1 MNYGVYPPG
10 GYPPPPSNGPMPPQ
24 GVCPNVPQGMP
35 PQGVYQNI
43 PQGVPPQGAYQNVPQ
58 GVPPQGAYQNVP
70 QGMPPQGA
78 YQNVPQGMPP
88 QGAYQNAPQGMPS
101 QGAYQNVPQGV
112 PPQGAYQNVP
122 QGVPPQGAYQNVPQG
137 VPPQGAYQNVP
148 QGVPPQGMY
157 QTVPQGVPQ
166 NVGSPYGGV
175 FPAGYGALPV
185 YPPPFAMG
193 GKPPRD
199 PRQQGASRA
208 VNRMCLLALAQVAL
222 SFVWQIPLQMLLA
235 AVGVNILTNGLGYQW
250 LAGVLAPLSTALP
263 FVAYLIFRREDP
275 SDYLKFEKTGFS
287 GGVLCVLGGLAIVLL
302 GNYPAAFISDFFS
315 AFGYQSAAS
324 LIFGEESL
332 VAVLLE
338 IGVTALLVP
347 FMEELVFRGIVL
359 SSLRKYGI
367 GFSIVASALIFGMAH
382 MDFSTAVFA
391 FIAGLVFGFLYA
403 KTNNLWLAVWI
414 HALNNL
420 IAVVG
425 SHAGFL
431 FGDMAVLVDNLIVLI
446 PLGVGLAALLLLA
459 LFKRGMFISYRS
471 PRYDGPPQP
480 LMAGES
486 ASAIVRAPGFWVV
499 LGLMVLYTLSMFLM
513 L

>member
-24 GVCPNVPQGMP
+24 GVYQNVPQGMP
-35 PQGVYQNI
+35 PQG
-43 PQGVPPQGAYQNVPQ
+43 A
-58 GVPPQGAYQNVP
+58 QNVP

-78 YQNVPQGMPP
+78 YQNNSGSVPECSPGHAASGSVPECPPGHAASGSVSECSPGRTASGSVPECPPGHAASGSVPKRPSGSRLRERTRMPP
-88 QGAYQNAPQGMPS
+88 GPASGSVPKRPSSRGAYHTASRGISEFPPG
-101 QGAYQNVPQGV
+101 NVSDC
-112 PPQGAYQNVP
+112 A
-122 QGVPPQGAYQNVPQG
+122 
-137 VPPQGAYQNVP
+137 
-148 QGVPPQGMY
+148 
-157 QTVPQGVPQ
+157 QGVPQ

-324 LIFGEESL
+324 LIFGRNLWRRFCWKSASPPCWCRLWKSWCSAALCFPLCEN
-332 VAVLLE
+332 
-338 IGVTALLVP
+338 TAL
-347 FMEELVFRGIVL
+347 
-359 SSLRKYGI
+359 
-367 GFSIVASALIFGMAH
+367 
-382 MDFSTAVFA
+382 A
-391 FIAGLVFGFLYA
+391 FP
-403 KTNNLWLAVWI
+403 LW
-414 HALNNL
+414 
-420 IAVVG
+420 
-425 SHAGFL
+425 
-431 FGDMAVLVDNLIVLI
+431 
-446 PLGVGLAALLLLA
+446 P
-459 LFKRGMFISYRS
+459 
-471 PRYDGPPQP
+471 PR
-480 LMAGES
+480 
-486 ASAIVRAPGFWVV
+486 
-499 LGLMVLYTLSMFLM
+499 
-513 L
+513 

>member
-24 GVCPNVPQGMP
+24 GAYQNVPQGMPPQGAQNVPQGMP

-58 GVPPQGAYQNVP
+58 GMPPQGAYQNVP
-70 QGMPPQGA
+70 RACRLRERIRMPPQRRTRLKGPA

-88 QGAYQNAPQGMPS
+88 QGAYQNAPQGPLRERTKTPPR
-101 QGAYQNVPQGV
+101 AYRLKGHIRVSPRECIR
-112 PPQGAYQNVP
+112 
-122 QGVPPQGAYQNVPQG
+122 
-137 VPPQGAYQNVP
+137 
-148 QGVPPQGMY
+148 
-157 QTVPQGVPQ
+157 PQGVPQ

-332 VAVLLE
+332 AAVLLE

>member
-24 GVCPNVPQGMP
+24 GVCPNAPQGMPPQGAQNVPQGMP

-43 PQGVPPQGAYQNVPQ
+43 PQGM
-58 GVPPQGAYQNVP
+58 PPQGAYQNVP

-78 YQNVPQGMPP
+78 YQNVPQGVPP
-88 QGAYQNAPQGMPS
+88 QGV
-101 QGAYQNVPQGV
+101 YQNVPQGV
-112 PPQGAYQNVP
+112 PPQGAYQNVS
-122 QGVPPQGAYQNVPQG
+122 QGMPPQGAYQSF
-137 VPPQGAYQNVP
+137 
-148 QGVPPQGMY
+148 PQGMY
-157 QTVPQGVPQ
+157 QAALQGVPQ
-166 NVGSPYGGV
+166 NVGSPYGGA

-332 VAVLLE
+332 AAVLLE

>member
-1 MNYGVYPPG
+1 MNYGAYPPG

-24 GVCPNVPQGMP
+24 GVCPS
-35 PQGVYQNI
+35 
-43 PQGVPPQGAYQNVPQ
+43 VPQ

-88 QGAYQNAPQGMPS
+88 QGAYQN
-101 QGAYQNVPQGV
+101 
-112 PPQGAYQNVP
+112 
-122 QGVPPQGAYQNVPQG
+122 
-137 VPPQGAYQNVP
+137 VP

-166 NVGSPYGGV
+166 NVGSPYGGA

-332 VAVLLE
+332 AAVLLK

-359 SSLRKYGI
+359 SSRRKYGI

>member
-1 MNYGVYPPG
+1 MNYGAYPPG

-24 GVCPNVPQGMP
+24 GVCPS
-35 PQGVYQNI
+35 
-43 PQGVPPQGAYQNVPQ
+43 VPQ

-78 YQNVPQGMPP
+78 YQTVPQGMPP
-88 QGAYQNAPQGMPS
+88 QGV
-101 QGAYQNVPQGV
+101 YQNVQHV
-112 PPQGAYQNVP
+112 MPPQGAYQNVP
-122 QGVPPQGAYQNVPQG
+122 QGM
-137 VPPQGAYQNVP
+137 PPQGAYQNVP

-166 NVGSPYGGV
+166 NVGSPYGGA

-332 VAVLLE
+332 AAVLLK

>member
-332 VAVLLE
+332 AAVLLE

>member
-1 MNYGVYPPG
+1 MNYGAYPPG

-24 GVCPNVPQGMP
+24 GVCPS
-35 PQGVYQNI
+35 
-43 PQGVPPQGAYQNVPQ
+43 VPQ

-88 QGAYQNAPQGMPS
+88 QGAYQN
-101 QGAYQNVPQGV
+101 
-112 PPQGAYQNVP
+112 
-122 QGVPPQGAYQNVPQG
+122 
-137 VPPQGAYQNVP
+137 VP

-166 NVGSPYGGV
+166 NVGSPYGGA

-332 VAVLLE
+332 AAVLLK

>member
-24 GVCPNVPQGMP
+24 GVCPNAPQGMP
-35 PQGVYQNI
+35 PQGV
-43 PQGVPPQGAYQNVPQ
+43 
-58 GVPPQGAYQNVP
+58 YQNVP

-88 QGAYQNAPQGMPS
+88 QGAYQNAPQGMP
-101 QGAYQNVPQGV
+101 
-112 PPQGAYQNVP
+112 PQGAYQSF
-122 QGVPPQGAYQNVPQG
+122 
-137 VPPQGAYQNVP
+137 
-148 QGVPPQGMY
+148 PQGMY
-157 QTVPQGVPQ
+157 QTALQGVPQ
-166 NVGSPYGGV
+166 NVGSPYGGA

-332 VAVLLE
+332 AAVLLE

-359 SSLRKYGI
+359 S
-367 GFSIVASALIFGMAH
+367 LIFGMAH